1 MQPDTA
7 PTLFPVAS
15 LFVLVRRHARQDL
28 RGSGPSVLTL
38 LASGTALAS
47 ALIGGPPCSFGS
59 IYTDILSFALSF
71 PLPYFFLSVSLSLT
85 LYFSVTLSLLF
96 PPLPLFLFMTRPSN
110 GLVQSVLVWLSSHLM
125 DQHCVTLQIKHP
137 K

>member
-1 MQPDTA
+1 MFFWFY
-7 PTLFPVAS
+7 LHRYSVICS
-15 LFVLVRRHARQDL
+15 LF
-28 RGSGPSVLTL
+28 SS
-38 LASGTALAS
+38 
-47 ALIGGPPCSFGS
+47 
-59 IYTDILSFALSF
+59 
-71 PLPYFFLSVSLSLT
+71 PLFLSLCLSLSLT

-96 PPLPLFLFMTRPSN
+96 PPLPLFLFMTRPSD